1 MIRFA
6 DIVPEAK
13 PKEASPKPEREP
25 PAATSET
32 PKPAKAPR
40 KHKTPT

>member
-6 DIVPEAK
+6 DVIPDAK

-25 PAATSET
+25 PVATSET
-32 PKPAKAPR
+32 LKPAKAPR
-40 KHKTPT
+40 KPKKPT